1 MSLQPPV
8 PHGLGKICKKRPNLK
23 KNLLLYSQT
32 CGGKT
37 KCMFMVSMKIA
48 IKVVKWPL
56 SQEWTPKGRANMTI
70 YCGII
75 IVRVG
80 PKFVVSFDNPW
91 PRIYIPTIV
100 LSSSCLIFIKFI
112 PITIPTKLRY
122 HKPGKFLLPTSIDP
136 HK

>member
-8 PHGLGKICKKRPNLK
+8 PHSWGKICKKRPNFK
-23 KNLLLYSQT
+23 KIFSTPRHVGKKLNACLWYPWRSLSKLYNGSW
-32 CGGKT
+32 
-37 KCMFMVSMKIA
+37 VRR
-48 IKVVKWPL
+48 
-56 SQEWTPKGRANMTI
+56 PKGRANMAI

-100 LSSSCLIFIKFI
+100 ISSICLIFIKFI
-112 PITIPTKLRY
+112 PITIPTKLHY
-122 HKPGKFLLPTSIDP
+122 HKPGKFLLPTSIGP